1 MKIYTAKT
9 DVSATKKI
17 VVDDMFL
24 TKNLPT
30 TAGSKMLDGYKSLF
44 DAEVITR
51 LENSGFAISGKA
63 DVGEFAFDVI
73 GETSYN
79 GFKTTNACAE
89 ILNGEDVYA
98 TLNLDVNGYPRR
110 VASQN
115 GLISIKPT
123 YGTVSRYG
131 TIPVACS
138 GETVSVMSK
147 STKNLK
153 DVLYS
158 IVGHDDKDGTSH
170 SESVCQSVINN
181 PSELNFKKV
190 AILKSMLSVDDG
202 VKGKLNGVLDCLK
215 ANGVEV
221 VEIDDSVIKMARNA
235 WNILMSSELTNNV
248 SRYDG
253 VKYGYRANYFTNIDE
268 LYTNSRTEAFG
279 ELLKFAILYG
289 SDNLSTENYFKVYDK
304 ALRVRRVIA
313 QKFNELFK
321 EFDAVIIPSCSTLN
335 YTEEMLKDKGFSY
348 TENFFTAPASI
359 TGLPCV
365 ALEGVQFIGK
375 AFSENAL
382 INLAEII
389 EKGGKN

>member
-9 DVSATKKI
+9 ETSATKKI

-24 TKNLPT
+24 TKDLPT

-44 DAEVITR
+44 DAEAITR
-51 LENSGFAISGKA
+51 LQNNGFAISGKA

-79 GFKTTNACAE
+79 GFKSVNACAE

-123 YGTVSRYG
+123 YGTVSRFG

-138 GETVSVMSK
+138 GETVSVISK
-147 STKNLK
+147 TTENLK
-153 DVLYS
+153 EVLYS

-170 SESVCQSVINN
+170 SESVCKQVVENS
-181 PSELNFKKV
+181 SELNFKKV
-190 AILKSMLSVDDG
+190 AILKSMLTVDDG
-202 VKGKLNGVLDCLK
+202 VKSEINRAIAELK

-221 VEIDDSVIKMARNA
+221 VEIDDNFICKAKTA

-253 VKYGYRANYFTNIDE
+253 VKYGYRANYFTNLDE

-289 SDNLSTENYFKVYDK
+289 SDNLSTENYFKLYDK
-304 ALRVRRVIA
+304 ALKVRRVILE
-313 QKFNELFK
+313 KFNELFK
-321 EFDAVIIPSCSTLN
+321 EYDAVMIPAVSTLN
-335 YTEEMLKDKGFSY
+335 YTEEMLKDKGFAYS
-348 TENFFTAPASI
+348 ENFFTAPASI

-365 ALEGVQFIGK
+365 ATKGVQFIGK
-375 AFSENAL
+375 AFSENVL
-382 INLAEII
+382 LNLASII
-389 EKGGKN
+389 EKGGNN

>member
-1 MKIYTAKT
+1 MKTYTEKLDT
-9 DVSATKKI
+9 SALKKI

-51 LENSGFAISGKA
+51 LEKDGFTISGKA

-79 GFKTTNACAE
+79 GFKTVNACAE
-89 ILNGEDVYA
+89 ILNGEDVFA

-123 YGTVSRYG
+123 YGTVSRFG
-131 TIPVACS
+131 TVPVACS
-138 GETVSVMSK
+138 GETVSAISK
-147 STKNLK
+147 TISNLK
-153 DVLYS
+153 EVLSS

-170 SESVCQSVINN
+170 SESVCKSVISN
-181 PSELNFKKV
+181 SCELTFKKV
-190 AILKSMLSVDDG
+190 ALLKSMLSVDDD

-221 VEIDDSVIKMARNA
+221 VEIDDTVIKTAKSA

-268 LYTNSRTEAFG
+268 LYTNSRSEAFG

-289 SDNLSTENYFKVYDK
+289 SDNLSTENYFKLYDK
-304 ALRVRRVIA
+304 ALRVRRVILE
-313 QKFNELFK
+313 KFNELFNSY
-321 EFDAVIIPSCSTLN
+321 DAVIIPACSTLN
-335 YTEEMLKDKGFSY
+335 YTEEMLKDTGFAY

-375 AFSENAL
+375 AFSENVL
-382 INLAEII
+382 LNLASIV
-389 EKGGKN
+389 EKGGKK

>member
-9 DVSATKKI
+9 ETSATKKI

-44 DAEVITR
+44 EAEAITR
-51 LENSGFAISGKA
+51 LENNGFGIIGKA
-63 DVGEFAFDVI
+63 DVGEFAIDVI

-115 GLISIKPT
+115 GLVSIKPT

-147 STKNLK
+147 SVENLK

-170 SESVCQSVINN
+170 PDSVCKQVVTNS
-181 PSELNFKKV
+181 SELNFKKV

-202 VKGKLNGVLDCLK
+202 VKAQISEVIAYLK
-215 ANGVEV
+215 ANGVEI
-221 VEIDDSVIKMARNA
+221 VEIDDSVIKTAKSA
-235 WNILMSSELTNNV
+235 WNILKSSELTNNV

-253 VKYGYRANYFTNIDE
+253 VKYGYRANYFTNLDE

-289 SDNLSTENYFKVYDK
+289 SDNLSTENYFKLYDK
-304 ALRVRRVIA
+304 ALRVRRVILE
-313 QKFNELFK
+313 KFNELFNSY
-321 EFDAVIIPSCSTLN
+321 DAVIIPAVSTLN
-335 YTEEMLKDKGFSY
+335 YTEEMLKDNSFSY
-348 TENFFTAPASI
+348 LENFFTAPASI

-365 ALEGVQFIGK
+365 ATKGVQLVGK
-375 AFSENAL
+375 AFSENVL
-382 INLAEII
+382 LNLASII

>member
-9 DVSATKKI
+9 EVSATKKI

-44 DAEVITR
+44 DAEAITR
-51 LENSGFAISGKA
+51 LQNNGYAILGKA
-63 DVGEFAFDVI
+63 DVGEFAIDVI

-79 GFKTTNACAE
+79 GFKTVNACAE
-89 ILNGEDVYA
+89 ILNGEDVFA

-138 GETVSVMSK
+138 GETVSVISK
-147 STKNLK
+147 TTQNLK
-153 DVLYS
+153 EVLSS

-170 SESVCQSVINN
+170 SDSVCKQVIEN
-181 PSELNFKKV
+181 SGELNFKKV
-190 AILKSMLSVDDG
+190 AILKSMLLVDDG
-202 VKGKLNGVLDCLK
+202 VKAELNGVIDALK

-221 VEIDDSVIKMARNA
+221 VEIDDTVIKTAKSA

-289 SDNLSTENYFKVYDK
+289 SDNLSTENYFKLYDK

-313 QKFNELFK
+313 NKFNELFK
-321 EFDAVIIPSCSTLN
+321 EYDAVIIPAVSTLN
-335 YTEEMLKDKGFSY
+335 YSEDALKDISFAYS
-348 TENFFTAPASI
+348 ENFFTAPASI

-365 ALEGVQFIGK
+365 ATKGVQFIGK
-375 AFSENAL
+375 AFSENVL
-382 INLAEII
+382 LNLASIAN
-389 EKGGKN
+389 KGGKN